1 MRKLFKTR
9 RKEKF
14 HSGRERRGG
23 WNEALGEI
31 IGKSFDNQRKT
42 RKKCKK
48 EIGNKSCYRAMKTF
62 DRAPFSR
69 SFLPNKSPDPPAPP
83 TTPRTL
89 NFRCHRGFG
98 TVCKSPTRGHHE
110 KEETEKNPVKLA
122 LLLSKTRVLSNLVV
136 SIIFVSPFSLDSR
149 HACDK
154 YIIFS
159 PEFRTVYLL

>member
-1 MRKLFKTR
+1 MKHWEKSLENLSIT
-9 RKEKF
+9 KEK
-14 HSGRERRGG
+14 R
-23 WNEALGEI
+23 
-31 IGKSFDNQRKT
+31 GKSV
-42 RKKCKK
+42 KKRSGTKVVR
-48 EIGNKSCYRAMKTF
+48 YRAMKTF

-122 LLLSKTRVLSNLVV
+122 LLLSKRRVLSNLVV
-136 SIIFVSPFSLDSR
+136 SIFVSPFFLDSR
-149 HACDK
+149 HACDT

-159 PEFRTVYLL
+159 PEFRTVYLLIYLLIHN